1 MNSKIVQTGICVLV
15 LSAILLSPAE
25 LLRAEVYSGIAGD
38 ESKYFFDTEEK
49 IIRIEGTGAID
60 GFPYGEEEF
69 SDIPDMHLV
78 VGEGITQIDSFRCP
92 TAYVKTIH
100 LPVSLKTI
108 GDYAF
113 SGCSRLESIVI
124 PSGVEKIGK
133 TVFGYC
139 PRLKTITNYSS
150 EDVYLPSHPDCCDSD
165 KSLYDYYV
173 DGDISQTVPS
183 GKTAIGKAKKRRVVM
198 DSSGGTLSYMYYRFG
213 EPLNPPSIKKKG
225 HVFCGWTTKEH
236 TNYAWYNITN
246 EDTGNP
252 HNTTFFWWGQ
262 VRLYAQFAKIETQK
276 PGRGKL
282 KLGLSKWRD
291 AGKLEIQYSTN
302 KKFKNHKTII
312 VKQGQLSDL
321 WPYAKKYKKGAYKLF
336 YKKSKRMLT
345 VTFNKLKPKKKYYFR
360 FRYSGNDPLNEDET
374 VYSVGDWFKKSIK
387 M

>member
-49 IIRIEGTGAID
+49 IIRIEGAGAID

-92 TAYVKTIH
+92 TAYVKTIQ
-100 LPVSLKTI
+100 LPMSLKSI

-124 PSGVEKIGK
+124 PGGVEKIGK
-133 TVFGYC
+133 MAFGDC

-150 EDVYLPSHPDCCDSD
+150 EEVYLPSHPDCDYFDISP
-165 KSLYDYYV
+165 YDYYV
-173 DGDISQTVPS
+173 DGKLSQTVPP
-183 GKTAIGKAKKRRVVM
+183 GKMAIGKVKKRRLVL
-198 DSSGGTLSYMYYRFG
+198 DAEGGTLRYMHYRFG
-213 EPLNPPSIKKKG
+213 EPLKLPPVKRKG
-225 HVFCGWTTKEH
+225 HIFCGWTTRGR

-252 HNTTFFWWGQ
+252 HNTTFCWWGQ
-262 VRLYAQFAKIETQK
+262 KRLYAQFAKIETK
-276 PGRGKL
+276 KLGRRKL
-282 KLGLSKWRD
+282 KLSLSKWRD
-291 AGKLEIQYSTN
+291 GGKLAIQYSTN

-336 YKKSKRMLT
+336 YKNTKRMLT
-345 VTFNKLKPKKKYYFR
+345 ITFNKLKAKKKYYFR
-360 FRYSGNDPLNEDET
+360 FRYSGNDCLNADES
-374 VYSVGDWFKKSIK
+374 VYSVGDWFGKSVK